1 MFLALELANPN
12 GFIISYTSSNLAIDK
27 DKGLSYFE
35 NKILVIS
42 FTLLSVVWADNV
54 TAIISSNVLLKF
66 NSQTGFWIIIF
77 NSFNISS
84 DVVLVF
90 I

>member
-1 MFLALELANPN
+1 MLRAFELANPS
-12 GFIISYTSSNLAIDK
+12 GFIISYTSSNLAFDK
-27 DKGLSYFE
+27 DKESAYFE

-66 NSQTGFWIIIF
+66 NSQTGFGIIF
-77 NSFNISS
+77 LSSFNI
-84 DVVLVF
+84 
-90 I
+90 